1 MIKYK
6 EDNERLCYN
15 NQCREN
21 EANMLRA
28 GSEQQ
33 KRDLTQSYE
42 NRLSA
47 MKRVQ
52 SDLDNQLEAKKS
64 KTKVAGTPAH
74 GLLPCRNFDLT
85 AKDDRRDIRCGS

>member
-6 EDNERLCYN
+6 EDSERLCYN

-21 EANMLRA
+21 EAKLIRA
-28 GSEQQ
+28 ESEQQ
-33 KRDLTQSYE
+33 TRDLIQSYD
-42 NRLSA
+42 NRLNA

-52 SDLDNQLEAKKS
+52 NDLDNQLEAKS

-74 GLLPCRNFDLT
+74 GLLLCRNV
-85 AKDDRRDIRCGS
+85 